1 LKVKI
6 SCVCIIAGV
15 DGKVL
20 RVISRLDKQSNRER
34 SGRVKVAPDQEMLAI
49 TADTGIF
56 FSVLLK
62 AIKARRILEVG
73 TSAGFS
79 TLWFTDAMGKN
90 HSSTRVI
97 TIEMNPQKVERALK
111 NFKEAGVD
119 KMIEIKQG
127 IALDLLPKLKGKFDF
142 VFLDAD
148 KENIMRYFDL
158 VLPMVRIG
166 GIIAAD
172 NMLYPDHFRP
182 AMRKYARYVHSK
194 PNIQSVTV
202 PIGMGEEI
210 TIKLYN

>member
-1 LKVKI
+1 MNLKI
-6 SCVCIIAGV
+6 SCVYIIAGV
-15 DGKVL
+15 DSKVL
-20 RVISRLDKQSNRER
+20 SVISRLNMQSNRER

-79 TLWFTDAMGKN
+79 TLWFADAMGKN
-90 HSSTRVI
+90 HSTRII

-119 KMIEIKQG
+119 KIIEIKQG
-127 IALDLLPKLKGKFDF
+127 IALDLLRNLKGKFDF

-148 KENIMRYFDL
+148 KENIIRYFDI

-172 NMLYPDHFRP
+172 NMLYPGHFRP
-182 AMRKYARYVHSK
+182 AMRKYARHVHTK

-210 TIKLYN
+210 TIKLRN

>member
-1 LKVKI
+1 MD
-6 SCVCIIAGV
+6 S
-15 DGKVL
+15 KVL
-20 RVISRLDKQSNRER
+20 NVIDRLNRQSNRER
-34 SGRVKVAPDQEMLAI
+34 SGKSKVAPDQEMLAI

-62 AIKARRILEVG
+62 AIKARCILEVG
-73 TSAGFS
+73 TSAGYS
-79 TLWFTDAMGKN
+79 TLWFADAMERN
-90 HSSTRVI
+90 HSTRII
-97 TIEMNPQKVERALK
+97 TIEMNPQKVEWALK
-111 NFKEAGVD
+111 NFKEAGLD

-148 KENIMRYFDL
+148 KENIIRYFDI
-158 VLPMVRIG
+158 VLPMLRIG

-182 AMRKYARYVHSK
+182 AMRKYARHVHTR
-194 PNIQSVTV
+194 PNVQSVTV

-210 TIKLYN
+210 TIKLRN

>member
-1 LKVKI
+1 MKVKI
-6 SCVCIIAGV
+6 SCVYIIAGV
-15 DGKVL
+15 DSKVL
-20 RVISRLDKQSNRER
+20 SVISRLNMQSNRER

-79 TLWFTDAMGKN
+79 TLWFADAMGKN
-90 HSSTRVI
+90 HSTRII

-119 KMIEIKQG
+119 KIIEIKQG
-127 IALDLLPKLKGKFDF
+127 IALDLLRKLKGKFDF

-148 KENIMRYFDL
+148 KENIIRYFDI

-182 AMRKYARYVHSK
+182 AMRKYARHVHSK

-210 TIKLYN
+210 TIKLRN

>member
-1 LKVKI
+1 LKAII
-6 SCVCIIAGV
+6 SCVCTIAGM

-20 RVISRLDKQSNRER
+20 SVISRLNRQSNRER

-49 TADTGIF
+49 TADTGMF

-79 TLWFTDAMGKN
+79 TLWFADAVGKN
-90 HSSTRVI
+90 HSTRVI

>member
-1 LKVKI
+1 
-6 SCVCIIAGV
+6 V
-15 DGKVL
+15 DSKVL
-20 RVISRLDKQSNRER
+20 NVIDRLNRQSNRER
-34 SGRVKVAPDQEMLAI
+34 SGKAKVAPDQEMLAI

-62 AIKARRILEVG
+62 AIKARCILEVG
-73 TSAGFS
+73 TSAGYS
-79 TLWFTDAMGKN
+79 TLWFADAMGRS
-90 HSSTRVI
+90 HSTRIV
-97 TIEMNPQKVERALK
+97 TIEMNPQKVEWALK
-111 NFKEAGVD
+111 NFKEAGLD

-148 KENIMRYFDL
+148 KENIIRYFDI
-158 VLPMVRIG
+158 VLPMLRIG

-182 AMRKYARYVHSK
+182 AMRKYARHVHTR
-194 PNIQSVTV
+194 PNVQSVTV

-210 TIKLYN
+210 TIKLRN

>member
-1 LKVKI
+1 MDSKVLKV
-6 SCVCIIAGV
+6 IA
-15 DGKVL
+15 
-20 RVISRLDKQSNRER
+20 RLNRQSNRER
-34 SGRVKVAPDQEMLAI
+34 SGKAKVAPDQEMLAI

-62 AIKARRILEVG
+62 AIKARCILEVG
-73 TSAGFS
+73 TSAGYS
-79 TLWFTDAMGKN
+79 TLWFADAMGRS
-90 HSSTRVI
+90 HSTRIV
-97 TIEMNPQKVERALK
+97 TIEMNPQKVEWALK
-111 NFKEAGVD
+111 NFKEAGLD

-148 KENIMRYFDL
+148 KENIIRYFDI

-166 GIIAAD
+166 GIIATD
-172 NMLYPDHFRP
+172 NMFYPDHFRP
-182 AMRKYARYVHSK
+182 AMRKYARHVHGK

-210 TIKLYN
+210 TIKLRN

>member
-1 LKVKI
+1 
-6 SCVCIIAGV
+6 V
-15 DGKVL
+15 DSKVL
-20 RVISRLDKQSNRER
+20 SVISRLNMQSNRER

-79 TLWFTDAMGKN
+79 TLWFADAMGKN
-90 HSSTRVI
+90 HSTRVI

-119 KMIEIKQG
+119 KIIEIKQG
-127 IALDLLPKLKGKFDF
+127 IALDLLRKLKGKFDF

-148 KENIMRYFDL
+148 KENIIRYFDI

-172 NMLYPDHFRP
+172 NMLYPGHFRP
-182 AMRKYARYVHSK
+182 AMRKYARHVHTK

-210 TIKLYN
+210 TIKLHN

>member
-1 LKVKI
+1 MKVKI
-6 SCVCIIAGV
+6 SCVYIVAGV
-15 DGKVL
+15 DSKVL
-20 RVISRLDKQSNRER
+20 SVISRLDRQSNRER

-62 AIKARRILEVG
+62 AIKARCVLEVG

-79 TLWFTDAMGKN
+79 TLWFADAMGKN
-90 HSSTRVI
+90 HHTRII
-97 TIEMNPQKVERALK
+97 TIEMNPQKVEQALK

-127 IALDLLPKLKGKFDF
+127 IALDLLCKLKGKFDF

-148 KENIMRYFDL
+148 KENIIRYFDI

-172 NMLYPDHFRP
+172 NMFYPDHFRP
-182 AMRKYARYVHSK
+182 AMRKYARHVHTK
-194 PNIQSVTV
+194 PNVQSVTV

-210 TIKLYN
+210 TIKLRN

>member
-1 LKVKI
+1 MD
-6 SCVCIIAGV
+6 S
-15 DGKVL
+15 KVL
-20 RVISRLDKQSNRER
+20 SVISRLNMQSNRER

-79 TLWFTDAMGKN
+79 TLWFADAMGKN
-90 HSSTRVI
+90 HSKRII

-119 KMIEIKQG
+119 KIIEIKQG
-127 IALDLLPKLKGKFDF
+127 IALDLLRKLKGKFDF

-148 KENIMRYFDL
+148 KENIIRYFDI

-172 NMLYPDHFRP
+172 NMLYPGHFRP
-182 AMRKYARYVHSK
+182 AMRKYARHVHTK

-210 TIKLYN
+210 TIKLRN

>member
-1 LKVKI
+1 MD
-6 SCVCIIAGV
+6 S
-15 DGKVL
+15 KVL
-20 RVISRLDKQSNRER
+20 NVIDRLNRQSNRER
-34 SGRVKVAPDQEMLAI
+34 SGKSKVAPDQEMLAI

-62 AIKARRILEVG
+62 AIKARCILEVG
-73 TSAGFS
+73 TSAGYS
-79 TLWFTDAMGKN
+79 TLWFADAMDRN
-90 HSSTRVI
+90 HSTRII
-97 TIEMNPQKVERALK
+97 TIEMNPQKVEWALK
-111 NFKEAGVD
+111 NFKEAGLD

-148 KENIMRYFDL
+148 KENIIRYFDI
-158 VLPMVRIG
+158 VLPMLRIG

-182 AMRKYARYVHSK
+182 AMRKYARHVHTR
-194 PNIQSVTV
+194 PNVQSVTV

-210 TIKLYN
+210 TIKLRN

>member
-1 LKVKI
+1 
-6 SCVCIIAGV
+6 V
-15 DGKVL
+15 DSKVL
-20 RVISRLDKQSNRER
+20 NVIDKLNRQSNRER
-34 SGRVKVAPDQEMLAI
+34 SGKSKVAPDQEMLAI

-62 AIKARRILEVG
+62 AIKARCILEVG
-73 TSAGFS
+73 TSAGYS
-79 TLWFTDAMGKN
+79 TLWFADAMERN
-90 HSSTRVI
+90 HSTRII
-97 TIEMNPQKVERALK
+97 TIEMNPQKVEWALK
-111 NFKEAGVD
+111 NFKEAGLD

-148 KENIMRYFDL
+148 KENIIRYFDI
-158 VLPMVRIG
+158 VLPMLRIG

-182 AMRKYARYVHSK
+182 AMRKYARHVHTR
-194 PNIQSVTV
+194 PNVQSVTV

-210 TIKLYN
+210 TIKLRN

>member
-1 LKVKI
+1 MYTLLQ
-6 SCVCIIAGV
+6 AWTA
-15 DGKVL
+15 KVL
-20 RVISRLDKQSNRER
+20 SVISRLNMQSNRER

-79 TLWFTDAMGKN
+79 TLWFADAMGKN
-90 HSSTRVI
+90 HSTRVI

-119 KMIEIKQG
+119 KIIEIKQG
-127 IALDLLPKLKGKFDF
+127 IALDLLRKLKGKFDF

-148 KENIMRYFDL
+148 KENIIRYFDI

-172 NMLYPDHFRP
+172 NMLYPGHFRP
-182 AMRKYARYVHSK
+182 AMRKYARHVHTK

-210 TIKLYN
+210 TIKLRN

>member
-6 SCVCIIAGV
+6 SCVYIIAGV
-15 DGKVL
+15 DSKVL
-20 RVISRLDKQSNRER
+20 SVISRLNRESNLQR

-62 AIKARRILEVG
+62 AIKARCILEVG

-79 TLWFTDAMGKN
+79 TLWFADAMGKN
-90 HSSTRVI
+90 QSSRII

-127 IALDLLPKLKGKFDF
+127 IALDLLHKLKGKFDF

-148 KENIMRYFDL
+148 KENIIRYFDI

-172 NMLYPDHFRP
+172 NMLYPNHFRP
-182 AMRKYARYVHSK
+182 AMRKYAHHVHTK
-194 PNIQSVTV
+194 PNVQSVTV

-210 TIKLYN
+210 TIKLHN